1 MLFQNFLLSFL
12 AIIHLVIK
20 IMINDDDDDDD
31 DDDDENDN
39 DRAWRS

>member
-31 DDDDENDN
+31 DDENDN
-39 DRAWRS
+39 DTTWRS

>member
-12 AIIHLVIK
+12 AIIHLVTK
-20 IMINDDDDDDD
+20 IMINDDDNDD

-39 DRAWRS
+39 DTAWRS

>member
-1 MLFQNFLLSFL
+1 MLFQIFLLSFL

-31 DDDDENDN
+31 DDDENDN
-39 DRAWRS
+39 DTAWRS